1 MSIGTW
7 WAATRPKPGTLK
19 KDAVAG
25 LPGAIGSV
33 PDGMASAVL
42 AGVNPVYGLFASF
55 AGPIGGGLTSS
66 TRLMVITTTTAAAL
80 AAGSALSSID
90 AADRPASL
98 FLIVLIAGAFMVVA
112 GLLKLGRYTRFVS
125 HSVMIG
131 FLTGVAANIIFGQL
145 PDLTGVEAEGEN
157 AIGKALDVIL
167 NPGSIDLPSLLVGLG
182 AMAIL
187 VVLARTPLSSYSSII
202 ALIIPTLLTL
212 GAETI
217 ARVEDVGDIPRG
229 FPVPAL
235 PQLGLITPTII
246 VTALAIAAIVLV
258 QGAGVAESAPNRD
271 RSRSDPDQDFIA
283 QGAGNLA
290 SGFFQGMPVGG
301 SVGQTALNISAGAVD
316 RWASI
321 FSGIWM
327 LVILVAFSGV
337 VGVVAMPTLAAV
349 LIVAAVGSLRVGQI
363 QSIMRTGPNSQ
374 IALVSTFLATLFL
387 PITAAVGVG
396 VVLSLMLQLNQEAI
410 DLKVVEW
417 VPRADG
423 GFEER
428 PAPLVLP
435 SHAVTILHTYGSL
448 FYAGARTLQA
458 RLPQVGESMEPVVIL
473 RIRGRSMLGATAFEV
488 ITDYSERLV
497 GAGGRLYLSGVEPSV
512 VRQFE
517 RTGHV
522 TTEGLLRVI
531 EATPHVEESTR
542 AALGEAEAWL
552 ISNRAADEPIPEE
565 EPPPPRIGTWIK
577 KLFRRG

>member
-1 MSIGTW
+1 
-7 WAATRPKPGTLK
+7 
-19 KDAVAG
+19 
-25 LPGAIGSV
+25 
-33 PDGMASAVL
+33 
-42 AGVNPVYGLFASF
+42 
-55 AGPIGGGLTSS
+55 
-66 TRLMVITTTTAAAL
+66 
-80 AAGSALSSID
+80 
-90 AADRPASL
+90 
-98 FLIVLIAGAFMVVA
+98 MVVA
-112 GLLKLGRYTRFVS
+112 GMLKLGRYTRFVS

-145 PDLTGVEAEGEN
+145 PDLTGVEAEGQN
-157 AIGKALDVIL
+157 SIGKALDVIL
-167 NPGSIDLPSLLVGLG
+167 HPGSIELPSLLVGLG
-182 AMAIL
+182 AIAIL
-187 VVLARTPLSSYSSII
+187 VLLGGTPLSSYSSII
-202 ALIIPTLLTL
+202 ALVIPTVLTL

-229 FPVPAL
+229 FPLPAL
-235 PQLGLITPTII
+235 PEIGLITPTI
-246 VTALAIAAIVLV
+246 VATALAIAAIVLV

-271 RSRSDPDQDFIA
+271 RSRSNPDRDFIA

-290 SGFFQGMPVGG
+290 SGIFQGMPVGG
-301 SVGQTALNISAGAVD
+301 SVGQTALNASAGAVD

-321 FSGIWM
+321 FTGIWM

-337 VGVVAMPTLAAV
+337 VGVVAMPTLAAI

-417 VPRADG
+417 VPRPDG

-428 PAPLVLP
+428 AAPPVLP
-435 SHAVTILHTYGSL
+435 SHAVTILHAYGSL

-458 RLPQVGESMEPVVIL
+458 RLPQVGEAVEPVVII

-488 ITDYSERLV
+488 ITDYSERLA

-522 TTEGLLRVI
+522 TTEGLLRVV

-542 AALGEAEAWL
+542 SALEEAEAWL
-552 ISNRAADEPIPEE
+552 VDQSS
-565 EPPPPRIGTWIK
+565 
-577 KLFRRG
+577 RR